1 MWKYKCERDDSPIGR
16 SNDTVESI
24 PKTRRN
30 AINSTHSR
38 NIPVTRIMIFWLRF
52 GQVFLAASQI
62 GWEWVRDRGLV
73 VDASMFEG

>member
-24 PKTRRN
+24 PKAETRRN

-38 NIPVTRIMIFWLRF
+38 NIPVTRIMIFWLRVIWT
-52 GQVFLAASQI
+52 GVSCRVADWM
-62 GWEWVRDRGLV
+62 GMG
-73 VDASMFEG
+73 

>member
-24 PKTRRN
+24 PKAETRRN

-38 NIPVTRIMIFWLRF
+38 NIPVTRIMIFWLRVIWT
-52 GQVFLAASQI
+52 GVSYRVADWM
-62 GWEWVRDRGLV
+62 GMG
-73 VDASMFEG
+73 